1 MIIDKKIGDIELL
14 NEIKINKNTSKIEFE
29 NLKNLEKFGNINGYE
44 TYSTKEIFFLI

>member
-29 NLKNLEKFGNINGYE
+29 NLKKFGKIWKYKWIRNI
-44 TYSTKEIFFLI
+44 